1 MTVFPDEKLSAA
13 EQFLDIA
20 KSHFRACAI
29 DRIRAQPWFRSGR
42 VQVRDHIENDV
53 GEMDYV
59 AWWLDYL
66 DPCACAR
73 SDLQE
78 MIQRTDGERRAWLEG
93 IFVMRE
99 RMHQTGCNPF
109 N

>member
-13 EQFLDIA
+13 EQFLYIA

-29 DRIRAQPWFRSGR
+29 DRIRAQPWFRGGR
-42 VQVRDHIENDV
+42 VRVRDYIENDV
-53 GEMDYV
+53 GEMDDV

-66 DPCACAR
+66 DPCACSR
-73 SDLQE
+73 SDLKE
-78 MIQRTDGERRAWLEG
+78 MIGRVKGERRAWLEG
-93 IFVMRE
+93 IFCARE
-99 RMHQTGCNPF
+99 RMHQVGCIPF